1 MKRIRNFPRPDS
13 GNGWQNNLTP
23 RAAAPALSADVA
35 ADWLVVGA
43 GYAGLAAARR
53 LAENKPDDHVILVDA
68 CEIATGASARNSG
81 FVIDIPHN
89 VGGDDGG
96 ITEAQRAL
104 RLARSATEWLHD
116 IVKTHQIE
124 CQWSP
129 KGQYMAA
136 SSPEGAAA
144 LEGFTAGLD
153 LIDEPYQRHDAN
165 LRGMIGSDYYTSI
178 VHTPGTVLMQ
188 PAALV
193 RGLAATLPENVSVYE
208 NTPVTSIDYGP
219 PVVAETPNGRISAKG
234 VILCV
239 NGFIQEFGFYQG
251 RVFPIMLFCS
261 MTRQLTEAEHEALGC
276 PEDWGLVPIKAFAA
290 PTIRY
295 TQDRRLTMRSKFT
308 YHRSM
313 ASPAGE
319 FRRAVILQAKQI
331 KDRFPELPPDIIEHT
346 WSGAITMSEN
356 HAPGFGQQAPNVWT
370 AVCQNGVG
378 VTKGSMSGR
387 CAADMATGRDGP
399 LIADMIALGQP
410 SRLPPRP
417 FIDLGVA
424 TMLKR
429 YAWQDRAEA

>member
-1 MKRIRNFPRPDS
+1 MKRIRSFPKPDD
-13 GNGWQNNLTP
+13 GNGWENTLPP
-23 RAAAPALSADVA
+23 RAPAAALKGEVT
-35 ADWLVVGA
+35 ADWLVIGA

-53 LAENKPDDHVILVDA
+53 LAENRPDDHIALVDA

-81 FVIDIPHN
+81 FIIDIPHN
-89 VGGDDGG
+89 VGGDDGDVLV
-96 ITEAQRAL
+96 AQRAL
-104 RLARSATEWLHD
+104 RLARSATNWLAE
-116 IVKTHQIE
+116 VVRAHQIE

-136 SSPEGAAA
+136 SSPEGEAA
-144 LEGFTAGLD
+144 LEPFTEGLD
-153 LIDEPYQRHDAN
+153 LIDEPYQVHDTD
-165 LRGMIGSDYYTSI
+165 LHRMIGSSYYSRI

-193 RGLAATLPENVSVYE
+193 RGLAATLPHNVSLYE
-208 NTPVTSIDYGP
+208 NSPVTSIDYGP
-219 PVVAETPNGRISAKG
+219 PVTADTPSGRVTAKG

-261 MTRQLTEAEHEALGC
+261 MTRPLTNAEHESLGC
-276 PEDWGLVPIKAFAA
+276 PDDWGLVPIKAFAA

-308 YHRSM
+308 YHRGM
-313 ASPAGE
+313 TSPQGE
-319 FRRAVILQAKQI
+319 FRRAAQLQARQI
-331 KDRFPELPPDIIEHT
+331 RDRFPSLPRDIIENT
-346 WSGAITMSEN
+346 WSGAITLSEN
-356 HAPGFGQQAPNVWT
+356 HAPGFGQHAPNVWT

-378 VTKGSMSGR
+378 VTKGSLSG
-387 CAADMATGRDGP
+387 CLAADLATGRDNP
-399 LIADMIALGQP
+399 LIADMEALGQP

-417 FIDLGVA
+417 FVDLGVA

-429 YAWQDRAEA
+429 YAWKDRAEA

>member
-1 MKRIRNFPRPDS
+1 MRRIGKFPKPDL
-13 GNGWQNNLTP
+13 GNGWENNLAP
-23 RAAAPALSADVA
+23 RAPAAALSKDVT

-43 GYAGLAAARR
+43 GFAGLAAARR
-53 LAENKPDDHVILVDA
+53 LAENRPEEHIVLVDA

-96 ITEAQRAL
+96 IEVARRAL
-104 RLARSATEWLHD
+104 RLARSATDWLAD
-116 IVKTHQIE
+116 IVQTHQIE

-136 SSPEGAAA
+136 SSPDGEAA
-144 LEGFTAGLD
+144 LDEFTAGLD
-153 LIDEPYQRHDAN
+153 LIDEPFESHDAD
-165 LRGMIGSDYYTSI
+165 LRSLIGSDYYSRVI
-178 VHTPGTVLMQ
+178 HTPGTILMQ

-193 RGLAATLPENVSVYE
+193 RGLAATLPENVSVFE

-219 PVVAETPNGRISAKG
+219 PIVATTPKGGITAKG

-261 MTRQLTEAEHEALGC
+261 MTRRLTDAEHDNLGC

-313 ASPAGE
+313 ISPEAE
-319 FRRAVILQAKQI
+319 FRRAVKLQARQI
-331 KDRFPELPPDIIEHT
+331 KDRFPELPTDIIEHT

-356 HAPGFGQQAPNVWT
+356 HAPGLVSRCP
-370 AVCQNGVG
+370 
-378 VTKGSMSGR
+378 MSGR
-387 CAADMATGRDGP
+387 RSARMASASPKGRYLAA
-399 LIADMIALGQP
+399 
-410 SRLPPRP
+410 LPPIWRP
-417 FIDLGVA
+417 DETIP
-424 TMLKR
+424 
-429 YAWQDRAEA
+429 

>member
-1 MKRIRNFPRPDS
+1 MKRIKVFPKPDK
-13 GNGWQNNLTP
+13 GNGWENTLSARAP
-23 RAAAPALSADVA
+23 AAALATDVT
-35 ADWLVVGA
+35 ADWLVIGA
-43 GYAGLAAARR
+43 GYAGLGAARR
-53 LAENKPDDHVILVDA
+53 LGENRPDDKIIVIDA

-96 ITEAQRAL
+96 IAEAQRAL
-104 RLARSATEWLHD
+104 RLARRATEWLAD

-136 SSPEGAAA
+136 SSSEGEAA
-144 LEGFTAGLD
+144 LDEFTKGLD
-153 LIDEPYQRHDAN
+153 LIEEPYETHGGD
-165 LRGMIGSDYYTSI
+165 LKPLVGSSYYSRI

-193 RGLAATLPENVSVYE
+193 RGLAATLPDNVTVYE
-208 NTPVTSIDYGP
+208 NTPATAIDYGP
-219 PVVAETPNGRISAKG
+219 PVVAETPGGRIRAKI
-234 VILCV
+234 VIICV
-239 NGFIQEFGFYQG
+239 NGYAQQFGLYQG
-251 RVFPIMLFCS
+251 QIFPIVLFCS
-261 MTRQLTEAEHEALGC
+261 MTRQLSEAEHASLGC
-276 PEDWGLVPIKAFAA
+276 ATDWGLVPVKAFAA

-313 ASPAGE
+313 QATAGE
-319 FRRAVILQAKQI
+319 YQRAVRLQAQQLR
-331 KDRFPELPPDIIEHT
+331 DRFPELPSDIIEHT
-346 WSGAITMSEN
+346 WSGVITMSQN
-356 HAPGFGQQAPNVWT
+356 HAPGFGQHAPNVWT

-378 VTKGSMSGR
+378 VTKGSMSGML
-387 CAADMATGRDGP
+387 AADMATGRDNP
-399 LIADMIALGQP
+399 LIADMEALGQP

-417 FIDLGVA
+417 FVDLGVA

-429 YAWQDRAEA
+429 FAWKDRAEA